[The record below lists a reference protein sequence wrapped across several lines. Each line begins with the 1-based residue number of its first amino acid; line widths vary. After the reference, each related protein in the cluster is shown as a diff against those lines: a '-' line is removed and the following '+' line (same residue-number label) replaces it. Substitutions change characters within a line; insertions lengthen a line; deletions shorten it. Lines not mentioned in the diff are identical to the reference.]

1 MEFKYIAILV
11 CLILLA
17 FCLFKE
23 ITRADKSRLFWRI
36 LASVIAVAYF
46 TLLIVPIKYETHLQQ
61 NANEIVLLTN
71 GTNPDSISKIKGK
84 KYILGSAN
92 TAELKNIKA
101 VPVADLS
108 YFLKANPT
116 FQKLNIYG
124 YGLTDSELKDAA
136 GHEISFHP
144 SAKSTGIISVNWQ
157 AKLKATNDLLVQGT
171 YQNAGN
177 KSVKLLLKGL
187 GFSIDSLII
196 NPQSTVPFSFKNKPK
211 QNGKA
216 VYQLITLQGNDTIS
230 KEPVP
235 FLVEDQT
242 PMKVLILAS
251 FPDFEYKFLKKWL
264 FDNQYPLAFRSQ
276 ISKNKYSSDF
286 LNMDSLSLNRVNS
299 AALKRFDVLIIDEE
313 ELASISVE
321 ERASID
327 QAVNN
332 GMGLLIRISNAK
344 SATALSGRISRYE
357 TPAPKEKTLSL
368 NIKNEDFKLTKLPF
382 EQTLFLKA
390 SITDQPLITDNTNKI
405 LVSSR
410 INGSGKI
417 IISSLSA
424 TYNWLLSGNKADYA
438 SYWAS
443 LISKTARKRA
453 EIQTVEIIPQF
464 PVLNQKIRFI
474 ADFKEGGKT
483 PSIMIND
490 IKLSPRQNIE
500 LPFQWDAVSWPQNE
514 GWNDL
519 YINQVNQ
526 SFYVYKKEDWQL
538 LKNQAKTD
546 LMQQFIEN
554 TSRRNNKIAITDQI
568 IQNEISKWWFF
579 AGFLLAASFLWHES
593 RIVKGK

>member
-17 FCLFKE
+17 FSLFKE
-23 ITRADKSRLFWRI
+23 ITRTDKSRLVWRI
-36 LASVIAVAYF
+36 LATAIAIACF
-46 TLLIVPIKYETHLQQ
+46 ALLIVPIKYETRLQQ

-84 KYILGSAN
+84 KYILSSAN

-101 VPVADLS
+101 IPVADLS

-116 FQKLNIYG
+116 FHKLNVYG
-124 YGLTDSELKDAA
+124 YGLTESELNDAS
-136 GHEISFHP
+136 GHEITFHP
-144 SAKSTGIISVNWQ
+144 SAKSTGIIWVNWQ
-157 AKLKATNDLLVQGT
+157 GKLKATSDFRVQGT
-171 YQNAGN
+171 YQNPGN

-187 GFSIDSLII
+187 GSSIDSII
-196 NPQSTVPFSFKNKPK
+196 IKPQSTLPFSFKNKPK
-211 QNGKA
+211 QIGKA
-216 VYQLITLQGNDTIS
+216 VYQLISLQGNDTIS

-235 FLVEDQT
+235 FLVEEQT
-242 PMKVLILAS
+242 PLKVLILAS

-286 LNMDSLSLNRVNS
+286 LNMDSLSLKRINS

-313 ELASISVE
+313 ELASISAE
-321 ERASID
+321 ERSSID

-332 GMGLLIRISNAK
+332 GMGLFIRISNAK
-344 SATALSGRISRYE
+344 SATPLSGRFSRYE

-368 NIKNEDFKLTKLPF
+368 SIKDEDFKLTKLPL

-390 SITDQPLITDNTNKI
+390 SATDQPLITDNTNKI
-405 LVSSR
+405 LVNSR

-424 TYNWLLSGNKADYA
+424 TYNWLLSGNQRDYA

-443 LISKTARKRA
+443 LLSKTTRKKA
-453 EIQTVEIIPQF
+453 EIQTVEIMPQF
-464 PVLNQKIRFI
+464 PLVNQKVRFI

-483 PSIMIND
+483 PTIMIND
-490 IKLSPRQNIE
+490 IRLSPRQNIE

-514 GWNDL
+514 GWNNL
-519 YINQVNQ
+519 YINQINQ

-538 LKNQAKTD
+538 LQNQAKTV
-546 LMQQFIEN
+546 LMQQFIKN
-554 TSRRNNKIAITDQI
+554 NSRTDDKLAIKDQI

-579 AGFLLAASFLWHES
+579 AGFLLAASFLWYES
-593 RIVKGK
+593 RLLKGK